1 MSTSKLDTSGT
12 FQTSTPRSS
21 QTGLTIPT
29 DAIRIHKNGI
39 TFLSPTDFPSWT
51 EMTVDLESP
60 GDGRKVQCT
69 GVVVAC
75 DGNHLTGFAVSMVF
89 VNLSRQS
96 QERLS
101 LLAGSQSS

>member
-1 MSTSKLDTSGT
+1 MSTSKLDTSGA
-12 FQTSTPRSS
+12 FETSAPLESPTD
-21 QTGLTIPT
+21 LTIPT
-29 DAIRIHKNGI
+29 DDIRIHKNGI
-39 TFLSPTDFPSWT
+39 TFLSPTEFPSWT

-75 DGNHLTGFAVSMVF
+75 DGNRLSGFSVSMVF
-89 VNLSRQS
+89 MNLSRQS

-101 LLAGSQSS
+101 ILAASQAG